1 MIQIRHFIGMTLS
14 VKIVPQDSFPFCEKL
29 QDTQKLASLCFRAES
44 RDLLQIP
51 SLVYDSKHV
60 LLALA
65 LARQVRFRCVPC
77 FRYEECSCWEA
88 EQLDLSLSVR
98 CRREPARCHCMFW
111 RCMVLLPCLLSP
123 TDMATND
130 APSLRLLYSSPDSCT
145 RYEERSCREAERLGL
160 SLSVRCRREPDLSHC
175 TCWRCTLLPP
185 RALCS
190 TDMDRPRAMGLS
202 HSSPESCTQTLWE
215 CLLSA
220 AGCGLDRA
228 WSSGLRPLLRYAPAE
243 AQN

>member
-1 MIQIRHFIGMTLS
+1 MIQIRHFLGMTLT

-29 QDTQKLASLCFRAES
+29 QDTQKLASRCCPGES
-44 RDLLQIP
+44 RDLLQIL

-65 LARQVRFRCVPC
+65 LARQVRFTCVPC
-77 FRYEECSCWEA
+77 YCYEERSCWEA
-88 EQLDLSLSVR
+88 ERLDLWLSVR
-98 CRREPARCHCMFW
+98 CRREPARCHCTF
-111 RCMVLLPCLLSP
+111 
-123 TDMATND
+123 
-130 APSLRLLYSSPDSCT
+130 
-145 RYEERSCREAERLGL
+145 
-160 SLSVRCRREPDLSHC
+160 
-175 TCWRCTLLPP
+175 WRCTLLPP

-190 TDMDRPRAMGLS
+190 TDMDRLPAMGLS

-228 WSSGLRPLLRYAPAE
+228 WSSGFRPLL
-243 AQN
+243 